1 MVPKGT
7 GRSRA
12 SYRRR
17 RRLRGDHRA
26 VVAVVGTLLALLVF
40 FSLFGLF
47 ITQYVPLWM
56 EENESQLSNGLV
68 TSLSTLKSG
77 VDDQYLFGDIPTY
90 SVPFTPSSQSVPL
103 LSQPTVATLSYLS
116 GCPNGL
122 YAANGTPERV
132 SACAFETLSY
142 TTTLAGGQR
151 HSFTQTSTTD
161 YLRVAVPNRYYP
173 AVTYYF
179 EDDAVVEAQA
189 QGRQTMLVP
198 PPLNY
203 TQTLGN
209 LSVASTFLVLLG
221 NATSF
226 SGEGSKDVT
235 SHFYTSTTVSSSGR
249 FLTAHGVPRPFNV
262 TLTLGVYDMCGW
274 FGYLHNLT
282 APLGSSALLTWAA
295 GSVAHSTFPSSSVC
309 QAAASATYMVSLVIY
324 NVHYASVFL
333 AQDALTFNA
342 GGL

>member
-1 MVPKGT
+1 
-7 GRSRA
+7 
-12 SYRRR
+12 
-17 RRLRGDHRA
+17 
-26 VVAVVGTLLALLVF
+26 VAVVGTLLALLVF
-40 FSLFGLF
+40 FSLFGVF

-56 EENESQLSNGLV
+56 EENESQLANSLV

-103 LSQPTVATLSYLS
+103 LSQPTVASLSYLS

-122 YAANGTPERV
+122 YSSNGTPEKI
-132 SACAFETLSY
+132 SACAFESLSY
-142 TTTLAGGQR
+142 TTGTGVAGSQR
-151 HSFTQTSTTD
+151 YSYHQTSPSD
-161 YLRVAVPNRYYP
+161 YLRVVVPNRYYP

-179 EDDAVVEAQA
+179 EDDAIVEAQS

-198 PPLNY
+198 PPLNF

-209 LSVASTFLVLLG
+209 LSVASSFLVLLG

-226 SGEGSKDVT
+226 NGQGSKDIT
-235 SHFYTSTTVSSSGR
+235 SHFYTSASVSSKSR
-249 FLTAHGVPRPFNV
+249 FLNAHGAPRPFNV
-262 TLTLGVYDMCGW
+262 TLTLGVYEMCGW
-274 FGYLHNLT
+274 FSYLHNLT
-282 APLGSSALLTWAA
+282 APLGSAASLTWTGGKAPSSA
-295 GSVAHSTFPSSSVC
+295 FPSSSVC
-309 QAAASATYMVSLVIY
+309 ASAAGATYDITLEFMAVS
-324 NVHYASVFL
+324 YASTFL